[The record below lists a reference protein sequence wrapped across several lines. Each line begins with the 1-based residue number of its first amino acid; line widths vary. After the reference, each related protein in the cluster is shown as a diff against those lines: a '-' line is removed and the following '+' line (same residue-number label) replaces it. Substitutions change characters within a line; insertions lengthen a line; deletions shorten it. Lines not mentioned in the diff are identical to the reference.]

1 MFFVFEIMMTV
12 LLGNTYIFPLD
23 YQWKKIEITSENFK
37 YEGLTSATSIV
48 LITFVYFF
56 FLCRKI
62 LVKKIT
68 IQARENSLTE
78 VRLSGFLMPY
88 ESQSGNAP

>member
-48 LITFVYFF
+48 FITCIFFSFVGKYW
-56 FLCRKI
+56 
-62 LVKKIT
+62 
-68 IQARENSLTE
+68 
-78 VRLSGFLMPY
+78 
-88 ESQSGNAP
+88 